1 MMIESEESSA
11 FIEQAMVKTIT
22 VHLVSET
29 KYTSSIIIFICTHFL
44 DENIYCNILTDE
56 LVCTVFQ

>member
-56 LVCTVFQ
+56 